1 MQLLLDL
8 GNTRAHLARSPAPGE
23 LGEVLHVAHDRGR
36 AAWEPLVS
44 GVEAAWVAS
53 VVPALVPEV
62 QAWLL
67 ERGVSS
73 RLLSARSS
81 PVELDVVSPETV
93 GADRIANA
101 LWAARARPGRATIVI
116 DLGTAITFEVV
127 DAQGV
132 FRGGAI
138 APGLR
143 AQAAALAA
151 GTAQLPPVTV
161 EGVPAALG
169 RDTPSSIAA
178 GVFWGVVGLVETL
191 TRRLADPLEG
201 PVGVVATGGDAVR
214 VADACTAID
223 EVVSDLT
230 LLGMSYL

>member
-1 MQLLLDL
+1 
-8 GNTRAHLARSPAPGE
+8 
-23 LGEVLHVAHDRGR
+23 
-36 AAWEPLVS
+36 
-44 GVEAAWVAS
+44 
-53 VVPALVPEV
+53 VPAVIPEV
-62 QAWLL
+62 RSWLR

-73 RLLSARSS
+73 RLLDAGSS
-81 PVELDVVSPETV
+81 PVELDVVTPKTV

-101 LWAARARPGRATIVI
+101 LWAARAHPGRATIVI

-143 AQAAALAA
+143 AQAGALAA
-151 GTAQLPPVTV
+151 GTAQLPPVAIQ
-161 EGVPAALG
+161 GVPAALG

-191 TRRLADPLEG
+191 TRRLTDQLEG

-214 VADACTAID
+214 IADACPAIE
-223 EVVSDLT
+223 EVVPDLT
-230 LLGMSYL
+230 LVGMSFLERS